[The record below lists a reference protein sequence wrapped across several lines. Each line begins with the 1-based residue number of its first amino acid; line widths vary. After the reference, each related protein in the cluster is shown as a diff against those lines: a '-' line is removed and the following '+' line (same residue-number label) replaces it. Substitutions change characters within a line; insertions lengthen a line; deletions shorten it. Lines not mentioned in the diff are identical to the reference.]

1 MASLSLDQL
10 VTDLLRA
17 TWLLV
22 RRARAEHPHELSLA
36 QFQVMARLAESGPM
50 TTADLARAEAVK
62 PQSMGATLAPLER
75 DGVVAREP
83 HPTDGRQM
91 LLRLTAKGEDI
102 RKHNKAATRDWLAGA
117 IARLSRDEQRTLAAA
132 TEIMRQLTDNS
143 KP

>member
-62 PQSMGATLAPLER
+62 PQSMGATLTPLER
-75 DGVVAREP
+75 DGIVAREP

-91 LLRLTAKGEDI
+91 LLRLTTKGEDI
-102 RKHNKAATRDWLAGA
+102 RQHNKAATRDWLAGA

-132 TEIMRQLTDNS
+132 TEIMRKLTDDS

>member
-1 MASLSLDQL
+1 MASPSLDQL

-22 RRARAEHPHELSLA
+22 RRARAEHPHELSLP
-36 QFQVMARLAESGPM
+36 QFQVMARLVESGPM

-75 DGVVAREP
+75 DGLIARDS

-91 LLRLTAKGEDI
+91 LVRLTAKGENI
-102 RKHNKAATRDWLAGA
+102 RQHNKAATRDWLAGA
-117 IARLSRDEQRTLAAA
+117 IGRLSRDERHALAAA
-132 TEIMRQLTDNS
+132 TAILRKLTDD
-143 KP
+143 PTP